1 LSEEEK
7 HIDSE
12 KHFSALQMTDPILL
26 YTQSKDLIPAEYPA
40 ILASLEKPEH
50 KEEGNEP
57 VQPAINQPVESEEL
71 AHSDEQNQEV
81 LSHDSEVI
89 EEAISRLKKKRKK
102 KKKKKKGKKVRSEL
116 KIAAEA
122 EEPASAFIQWMKGLE
137 KPELIKSGIQKS
149 SKAKRKNNKIEGVQ
163 QDEAVE
169 REESIEVSTEIA
181 PPKKERKQKTSGIQL
196 SSDMISETLAEVLAS
211 QGHTHAAIEM
221 YEKLCLIY
229 PEKKTLFAIKIE
241 KLKKD

>member
-12 KHFSALQMTDPILL
+12 KHFSALQMTDPVLL
-26 YTQSKDLIPAEYPA
+26 YTQSKGLIPAEYPA
-40 ILASLEKPEH
+40 ILASLEKSEH
-50 KEEGNEP
+50 KEEDNQK
-57 VQPAINQPVESEEL
+57 VQSDINQSVESEEL
-71 AHSDEQNQEV
+71 ASRDEQHQEV
-81 LSHDSEVI
+81 LSQVDEVI
-89 EEAISRLKKKRKK
+89 DEGIPGQKKKRKK
-102 KKKKKKGKKVRSEL
+102 KKKKKKSKKVLSEL
-116 KIAAEA
+116 KMA
-122 EEPASAFIQWMKGLE
+122 EEDEEPPSAFVQWMKGLE
-137 KPELIKSGIQKS
+137 KPELLKSGIQKS
-149 SKAKRKNNKIEGVQ
+149 SKVKRKSNKVEGVQ

-169 REESIEVSTEIA
+169 REEPIEVTTEIA
-181 PPKKERKQKTSGIQL
+181 PPKKTRKQKTSGIQL

-229 PEKKTLFAIKIE
+229 PEKKTLFAFKIE